1 MKSLRLVPLVTVW
14 ILSLSVSALSQE
26 GHMKG
31 MDMPMK
37 QPAKKPAKS
46 ALQPAEGA
54 SVKIVSPKAG
64 EILKGDKVPLQFKL
78 TKGKRGEH
86 VHAYVDGEMMGMF
99 KSEKGTLTGIQPGKH
114 TLELRVV
121 AKDHQTEL
129 DASDK
134 VKFVIK

>member
-1 MKSLRLVPLVTVW
+1 
-14 ILSLSVSALSQE
+14 
-26 GHMKG
+26 MKG

-37 QPAKKPAKS
+37 HSDKRASPSTLKP
-46 ALQPAEGA
+46 PEGA